1 MKIAVIGAGI
11 VGVTVAHALLDAGH
25 EVLVVDQDGPGAG
38 ASRGNAGWIAHTDI
52 LPMASWQTVLKAPR
66 YLLDPLGP
74 LAIRPAYLM
83 HLAPW
88 LLRFVASGRASAV
101 ERGIKAI
108 AAIQLISLPAWHA
121 LTQQLGLENHI
132 QANGTL
138 TVFDSIRASKRA
150 MRTTARQREFGIL
163 VDALSGEELH
173 ELEPGLSPKACAG
186 LFFPQAAHVQDPLAF
201 TEALYAKALERGAHS
216 RICRV
221 KAIDRS
227 NGLSLTLEG
236 QARLAADKVVV
247 AAGAWSKAL
256 TASMGDDIPLDT
268 ERGYNVHFN
277 NASGILER
285 PALFDGYGFV
295 ASPLQT
301 GMRIGGGVEF
311 AGLSA
316 PPNHLRTMAIHR
328 RALAFLPDLPA
339 FENGKT
345 WMGLRPSLPD
355 SLPVIGHSAASTAV
369 LYAFGH
375 GHHGLTQAAATARLV
390 GDLIAGRT
398 PPIDL
403 HPYRPGRF

>member
-11 VGVTVAHALLDAGH
+11 VGVAIAHALLDAGH
-25 EVLVVDQDGPGAG
+25 EVLLVDQDGPGAG
-38 ASRGNAGWIAHTDI
+38 ASRGNAGWITHTDI
-52 LPMASWQTVLKAPR
+52 LPLATWRTVLQAPR

-108 AAIQLISLPAWHA
+108 AAIQLLSMPAWSA
-121 LTQQLGLENHI
+121 LTEQLGLEEFI
-132 QANGTL
+132 QAHGTL
-138 TVFDSIRASKRA
+138 TIFDSIKASQRAA
-150 MRTTARQREFGIL
+150 RTTARQREFGIT
-163 VDALSGEELH
+163 VESLSGEELH
-173 ELEPGLSPKACAG
+173 ELERGLSAKACAA
-186 LFFPQAAHVQDPLAF
+186 LYFPQAAHVSDPLAF
-201 TEALYAKALERGAHS
+201 TEALYAKALERGAHV
-216 RICRV
+216 RTAQV
-221 KAIDRS
+221 NAITRA

-236 QARLAADKVVV
+236 QATLPADKVIV

-256 TASMGDDIPLDT
+256 AASMGDDIPLDT
-268 ERGYNVHFN
+268 ERGYNIHFSN
-277 NASGILER
+277 TRGILGR

-301 GMRIGGGVEF
+301 GTRVGGGVEF

-316 PPNHLRTMAIHR
+316 PPNHLRTMALHQQAQR
-328 RALAFLPDLPA
+328 FLPDLPS
-339 FENGKT
+339 FERGAT

-355 SLPVIGHSAASTAV
+355 SLPVIGQSPVSNDV
-369 LYAFGH
+369 IYAFGH
-375 GHHGLTQAAATARLV
+375 GHHGLTQAAATAKLV

-398 PPIDL
+398 PHLDL